1 MNGKHHCDDIKAY
14 HVGGYV
20 RDTLLG
26 LHPKDRDWLVVGHTP
41 QQMIECGFIQ
51 VGRDFPVFLH
61 PETKDEYALARVERK
76 IGPGYRG
83 FEVNSST
90 EVTLEDDLARRDF
103 TINAMAMD
111 ADGHLIDPFH
121 GERDLHAGILRHVG
135 PAFCEDPV
143 RILRGARFAAR
154 YGFSIAP
161 ETQGLMRTM
170 VGEGEV
176 DALTPERVWSELWK
190 ALSEAQPSRFIRVL
204 HACGALE
211 RLFPELAALDGV
223 PQPAQHH
230 PEVDSLVHVLMA
242 LDQATTLT
250 ADPLIRFA
258 VLVHDLGKGVTPAE
272 KLPAHH
278 GHESAG
284 VPLVEDLCKR
294 YRAPNE
300 CRVLGTLTSRYH
312 LEAHRAFELKQ
323 KTLKNL
329 FDQLGAFRKPERL
342 DQFLLA
348 CEADARGRLGRED
361 RPYPQSEYLRRCFNA
376 ALAVDSDHII
386 EQGYTGADIGE
397 QLHKARIHAIRC
409 EKSRWEEE
417 HPKAPAG

>member
-1 MNGKHHCDDIKAY
+1 MNGKNHCDDIEAY
-14 HVGGYV
+14 RVGGYV

-26 LHPKDRDWLVVGHTP
+26 HHPRDCDWLVVGHTP
-41 QQMIECGFIQ
+41 RQMIDCGFIQ

-76 IGPGYRG
+76 IGPGHRG
-83 FEVNSST
+83 FEVITSD

-111 ADGHLIDPFH
+111 VNGRLIDPFH
-121 GERDLHAGILRHVG
+121 GERDLHAGIIRHVG
-135 PAFCEDPV
+135 PAFSEDPV
-143 RILRGARFAAR
+143 RVLRGARFAAR
-154 YGFSIAP
+154 YGFDIAP
-161 ETQGLMRTM
+161 ETEHLMQKM
-170 VGEGEV
+170 VEEGEV

-190 ALSEAQPSRFIRVL
+190 ALGEALPSRFIHVL
-204 HACGALE
+204 HACGALD

-230 PEVDSLVHVLMA
+230 PEIDSLVHVMMA
-242 LDQATTLT
+242 LDRATALT
-250 ADPLIRFA
+250 ANPLIRFA

-284 VPLVEDLCKR
+284 VPLVEGLCKR

-312 LEAHRAFELKQ
+312 LEAHRAFELKP
-323 KTLKNL
+323 KTLKTL

-342 DQFLLA
+342 GQFLLA
-348 CEADARGRLGRED
+348 CEADARGRLGRENS
-361 RPYPQSEYLRRCFNA
+361 PYPQGNYLKRCFDA
-376 ALAVDSDHII
+376 ALAVSSDHIVK
-386 EQGYTGADIGE
+386 QGYTGADIGE
-397 QLHKARIHAIRC
+397 QLHKARIHAIRR
-409 EKSRWEEE
+409 EKSRWEEA
-417 HPKAPAG
+417 HPKTSPG